1 MPSVVPLIKLKLDKV
16 RHLRLD
22 LNAMVAYE
30 RVSGKKIESFGLDSS
45 MEEVLYLLWACLL
58 HEDKELT
65 VEEVG
70 STVHAGNLKE
80 IDASL
85 SQAFRVAMPEETDSP
100 KKPRRSSGSRSGP
113 SDATISP

>member
-1 MPSVVPLIKLKLDKV
+1 MPSVVPLIKVKLDKV

-30 RVSGKKIESFGLDSS
+30 RVSGKNIGNFSDNASAETI
-45 MEEVLYLLWACLL
+45 LYLLWACLL

-65 VEEVG
+65 TEAVGAMVHGGNIGEISEALTKALEV
-70 STVHAGNLKE
+70 A
-80 IDASL
+80 
-85 SQAFRVAMPEETDSP
+85 QPESDP
-100 KKPRRSSGSRSGP
+100 KNARRSSGSSSGP